1 MEFILNTGSDLDTE
15 SKVDELT
22 MGVTVSGGVGLWT
35 TEGDG
40 GGGEGGKF
48 FAANNF

>member
-1 MEFILNTGSDLDTE
+1 MEFILNNGSDLDAD

-22 MGVTVSGGVGLWT
+22 MGVTVSGGAGLWT
-35 TEGDG
+35 TEGD